1 MNGALAGLSQH
12 FLNKFPKHFASTQ
25 LFNWADRENLMQ
37 MALSKGATQQPQTR
51 PNKASIRQNYNKQL
65 TLNRV
70 V

>member
-1 MNGALAGLSQH
+1 MNGVLAGLSQH
-12 FLNKFPKHFASTQ
+12 FLNKFPKQFASTQ
-25 LFNWADRENLMQ
+25 LFNWADRENL
-37 MALSKGATQQPQTR
+37 ALSKGATQQPQTR